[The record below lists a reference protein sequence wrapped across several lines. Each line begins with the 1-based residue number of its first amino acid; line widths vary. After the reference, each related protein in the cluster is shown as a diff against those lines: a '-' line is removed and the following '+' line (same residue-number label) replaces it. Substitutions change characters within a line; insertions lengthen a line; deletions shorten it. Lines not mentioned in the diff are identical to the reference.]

1 MFKKKKTSMPE
12 KAVYFYVLKYFK
24 DAIDNYKI
32 YENRKSEIDIYVPSL
47 RLAIE
52 YDGERWHQDVE
63 KDKKK
68 DLLLKQHDIMIV
80 QFEEPKCL
88 N

>member
-1 MFKKKKTSMPE
+1 MPE

-24 DAIDNYKI
+24 DAIDNYKAVWLG
-32 YENRKSEIDIYVPSL
+32 KSEIDIYVPSL

-68 DLLLKQHDIMIV
+68 ICFKTA
-80 QFEEPKCL
+80 
-88 N
+88 